1 MNSPTDYLTNYEII
15 TLPKRTRGLLW
26 AAKNE
31 LQTYSQEGY
40 QHDPVGNPVS
50 KLAAQIISVL
60 AEERILFSS

>member
-1 MNSPTDYLTNYEII
+1 MMQEQQNSHWYHVIPET
-15 TLPKRTRGLLW
+15 RTRGLLW